1 MTTAA
6 AHTEARILAIV
17 HEQGR
22 ILLEQLPSYLPGST
36 WNQVFL
42 GVDALSR
49 QGAIRL
55 RRRGCD
61 YELWKRTPD
70 SETNGSGAI
79 VRSAP
84 SHHPPLVPAPS
95 AG

>member
-22 ILLEQLPSYLPGST
+22 ILLEQLPSCLPGST

-49 QGAIRL
+49 QGAISL
-55 RRRGCD
+55 RRRGFD
-61 YELWKRTPD
+61 YEVWTPAPPPD
-70 SETNGSGAI
+70 CSFESLAATVI
-79 VRSAP
+79 RSATLMH
-84 SHHPPLVPAPS
+84 S
-95 AG
+95 G

>member
-6 AHTEARILAIV
+6 AHTEAKILAIV

-55 RRRGCD
+55 RRRGSD
-61 YELWKRTPD
+61 YEVWT
-70 SETNGSGAI
+70 
-79 VRSAP
+79 
-84 SHHPPLVPAPS
+84 PAPLPEWFVES
-95 AG
+95 STAILINPAILTHSR

>member
-1 MTTAA
+1 MKSA
-6 AHTEARILAIV
+6 AHAEARILAIV
-17 HEQGR
+17 HERGR
-22 ILLEQLPSYLPGST
+22 ILLEHLPSCLPDLT

-49 QGAIRL
+49 QGAISL

-61 YELWKRTPD
+61 YELRERSPD
-70 SETNGSGAI
+70 SKSNRADAI

-84 SHHPPLVPAPS
+84 SHVLPRVPVHS
-95 AG
+95 AS

>member
-1 MTTAA
+1 MSTSAV
-6 AHTEARILAIV
+6 HTETSILAIV
-17 HEQGR
+17 HER
-22 ILLEQLPSYLPGST
+22 EHISLEQLPSCLPDLT

-49 QGAIRL
+49 QGAISL

-61 YELWKRTPD
+61 YELRKRSPEST
-70 SETNGSGAI
+70 TNRADAI
-79 VRSAP
+79 GRSAP
-84 SHHPPLVPAPS
+84 CHVLPIVPAPS